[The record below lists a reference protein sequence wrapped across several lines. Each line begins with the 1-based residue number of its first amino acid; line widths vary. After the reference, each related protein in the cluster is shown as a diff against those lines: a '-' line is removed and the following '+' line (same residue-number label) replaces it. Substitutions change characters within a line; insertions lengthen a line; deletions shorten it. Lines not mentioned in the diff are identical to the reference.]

1 MSLSLSLVRTLKLAP
16 HRTSCEKDT
25 LGHGPPKTEKK
36 YLGSTLLDLDGGMV
50 SGGIAQ
56 VFEWIIVEIPPLSA
70 PVAQLA
76 SQLSLPLVGPFI
88 LTCSPLFLTLE

>member
-1 MSLSLSLVRTLKLAP
+1 
-16 HRTSCEKDT
+16 
-25 LGHGPPKTEKK
+25 
-36 YLGSTLLDLDGGMV
+36 MV

-56 VFEWIIVEIPPLSA
+56 VFEWLIVEFPSLSA

-76 SQLSLPLVGPFI
+76 SPLSLLLVGPFI

>member
-1 MSLSLSLVRTLKLAP
+1 
-16 HRTSCEKDT
+16 
-25 LGHGPPKTEKK
+25 
-36 YLGSTLLDLDGGMV
+36 MV

-56 VFEWIIVEIPPLSA
+56 VFEWMIVEIPPLSA

>member
-1 MSLSLSLVRTLKLAP
+1 
-16 HRTSCEKDT
+16 
-25 LGHGPPKTEKK
+25 
-36 YLGSTLLDLDGGMV
+36 MV
-50 SGGIAQ
+50 FGGIAQ
-56 VFEWIIVEIPPLSA
+56 VFEGMIVEIPSLSA